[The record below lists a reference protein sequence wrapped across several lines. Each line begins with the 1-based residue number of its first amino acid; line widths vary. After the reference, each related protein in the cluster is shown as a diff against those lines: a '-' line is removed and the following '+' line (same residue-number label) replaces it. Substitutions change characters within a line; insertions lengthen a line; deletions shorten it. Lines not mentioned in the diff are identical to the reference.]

1 MSRKITKRN
10 ITEIAKQSIPE
21 PSETFIADIR
31 QEFEANPATAE
42 TFAERSNRHLPR
54 MLALAGALCAVLVL
68 GICLKTVFGTNKAY
82 ADYYSMEP
90 YNTQVNTTA
99 EVTAE
104 FIENEYK
111 SMAMC
116 EKFWAKLPY
125 TGKYTSSKRTGE
137 YTVTGRY
144 ADDFPD
150 YYGGS
155 YINVD
160 GKLIIAIKE
169 SYYSKDY
176 RKSDWYKELST
187 MMDSEDFACRPVE
200 YNYTEIING
209 FSDLVFG
216 SLGDAIHAAGAS
228 WVAAGFSDYYNRICI
243 EVKSEEAA
251 AIVKSI
257 ATSDLFTTKV
267 VDYDPIDDMSI
278 ED

>member
-1 MSRKITKRN
+1 MSRKREENN

-21 PSETFIADIR
+21 PSEAFVADIR
-31 QEFEANPATAE
+31 REFAANSAADM
-42 TFAERSNRHLPR
+42 FAERNNRYLPR
-54 MLALAGALCAVLVL
+54 MLALAGSLCALLVL
-68 GICLKTVFGTNKAY
+68 GICLKTAFGTNKAY

-90 YNTQVNTTA
+90 YNMNVNTTA

-104 FIENEYK
+104 FIENELK
-111 SMAMC
+111 SSDMS
-116 EKFWAKLPY
+116 ERFWAKLPY
-125 TGKYTSSKRTGE
+125 TGRYMPGEATGE

-160 GKLIIAIKE
+160 GKLIIVIKE
-169 SYYSKDY
+169 SYYNKDY

-187 MMDSEDFACRPVE
+187 MMGSEDFACRPVK
-200 YNYTEIING
+200 YNYTEVING

-216 SLGDAIHAAGAS
+216 SLGEAIHEAGVS
-228 WVAAGFSDYYNRICI
+228 WVAAGFNDYYNRICI

-251 AIVKSI
+251 AVVKSI
-257 ATSDLFTTKV
+257 ATSDLFTTMV
-267 VDYDPIDDMSI
+267 VDYDPVDMIIDD
-278 ED
+278 